1 MIRLL
6 YSTRQSVEYV
16 DYYDNQPMLERIFD
30 LINMRTKSHKNKIHQ

>member
-16 DYYDNQPMLERIFD
+16 DYYDNQLMLERIFD
-30 LINMRTKSHKNKIHQ
+30 LIIMRIKSHKNNSHQ